1 MMMDLM
7 RGRVIVTYGRS
18 LMALAIA
25 ESLGRRGIEVIGAD
39 DVGLTA
45 LSFSRFTKATFVH
58 APAATDPDAFIEDLV
73 AAVLRFKPDDGRRY
87 VLIPCF
93 QETRLIARHAAR
105 LTQHITV
112 AAPAFEAI
120 DAVDPKDHLMRSLR
134 DLPIR
139 APATCTGDEWRAS
152 APACPAR
159 FPLMIKPNWGVGGRG
174 VHQVDD
180 AATLETAIRASD
192 GAGGGLLVQD
202 LIAGDDY
209 CLCAL
214 FHNGELQA
222 TAAYH
227 NLSQYPHVAGAGVL
241 RETVSDAPFLP
252 AVQALVSPLRWTGV
266 AEIDFRWDRI
276 TTPRLIEV
284 NPRFWAGVF
293 HTSTSGVDFP
303 WMLYEMA
310 VTGKVS
316 AHSAARLG
324 QRTRVGDLYLL
335 SAIVEIA
342 GSDDLFA
349 AAKNSWIKAAHR
361 FQGGKLREAVHN
373 LAIAATEG
381 LDDLSRVASRLQQV
395 LASGKGAPDELF
407 RSEDPMVSLGVL
419 FIVASLL
426 RYGRLPPELRYD
438 PMAHDLIVE

>member
-25 ESLGRRGIEVIGAD
+25 ESLGRRGVEVIGAD

-73 AAVLRFKPDDGRRY
+73 AAVLRFKPDDGRPY

-105 LTQHITV
+105 LSPHITV

-120 DAVDPKDHLMRSLR
+120 QAVDPKAHLMRSLR

-139 APATCTGDEWRAS
+139 APATCTSDEWRAS
-152 APACPAR
+152 DPACPAR

-174 VHQVDD
+174 VRRVDD
-180 AATLETAIRASD
+180 AATLETAIGASD
-192 GAGGGLLVQD
+192 GAGGSLLVQD
-202 LIAGDDY
+202 LIAEDDY

-222 TAAYH
+222 SAAYH
-227 NLSQYPHVAGAGVL
+227 NLSQYPQVAGAGVL

-252 AVQALVSPLRWTGV
+252 AVQALFGPLGWTGV
-266 AEIDFRWDRI
+266 GEIDFRWDRI
-276 TTPRLIEV
+276 TTPWLIEV

-316 AHSAARLG
+316 AHSAARLASEPG
-324 QRTRVGDLYLL
+324 SVISICSVRSWRSRDLMTC
-335 SAIVEIA
+335 SQPPKTP
-342 GSDDLFA
+342 G
-349 AAKNSWIKAAHR
+349 
-361 FQGGKLREAVHN
+361 
-373 LAIAATEG
+373 
-381 LDDLSRVASRLQQV
+381 SRL
-395 LASGKGAPDELF
+395 LIGSKGESCARPSITSPSPRPKAWMICPGSRAGCS
-407 RSEDPMVSLGVL
+407 RSW
-419 FIVASLL
+419 
-426 RYGRLPPELRYD
+426 RRGRGRPTNCSARKTLW
-438 PMAHDLIVE
+438 